1 VAARANRK
9 NWTCFFEAV
18 LIRGFCFKPEVRKM
32 ENLRKFPPLSGH
44 GPAAGLRFEL
54 KMEVTCQHGGFFLLR
69 LIWNIVGISPSG
81 K

>member
-1 VAARANRK
+1 LLQAGSEK
-9 NWTCFFEAV
+9 NGKSAE
-18 LIRGFCFKPEVRKM
+18 IS
-32 ENLRKFPPLSGH
+32 PLSGH